1 MYQRTFQMRGFVVVP
16 NAHLSPILSS
26 SAACVVNPTEHIL
39 FEPVPAK
46 SWGRQASDGRL
57 AKQIAYSMGTPKP
70 LAKGRPGYTRSRIHH
85 DKVRSRAQSRY
96 RAARISAL
104 FSGVQVVQFAMVRL
118 NRRWGG
124 L

>member
-57 AKQIAYSMGTPKP
+57 AKQFAYSIGTPKP
-70 LAKGRPGYTRSRIHH
+70 LAKGRPGYTRSRIQH
-85 DKVRSRAQSRY
+85 DKVRLTGNR
-96 RAARISAL
+96 
-104 FSGVQVVQFAMVRL
+104 AMVRPEPQGFRPFFQACRL
-118 NRRWGG
+118 SSLPWFA
-124 L
+124 